1 MSVVLL
7 ALLLTSP
14 AAPACVQAANEHHKA
29 GDLELAVRV
38 AETCWASTRNVRAL
52 LVACQARVR
61 LGHFA
66 HAARILGVYDAHA
79 ASDPSAYSRE
89 GAAAL
94 RAEIVAHTG
103 TLRVLLTPP
112 LAPGEP
118 IDFELAKR
126 DPAAPGP
133 IVGDAPELASG
144 VLLDAGRWSVTVRRK
159 HHEPTRVDF
168 AISPRSSRTVTVH
181 MPTLTTPPAVRLATR
196 PTELRLGPARALRRG
211 VELRLRL
218 LDTTA
223 EIVRI
228 QHAPAVTLHLA
239 PGRWHLVARAPGHVP
254 LHATVESGAPTSLE
268 LRRKSP

>member
-1 MSVVLL
+1 VSVVLL
-7 ALLLTSP
+7 VLRLAAP
-14 AAPACVQAANEHHKA
+14 AAPACVQTASEHHA
-29 GDLELAVRV
+29 VGNLELAVRA

-52 LVACQARVR
+52 LVGCQARVR

-66 HAARILGVYDAHA
+66 HAARILAVYDAHA

-112 LAPGEP
+112 LAPGEQVNL
-118 IDFELAKR
+118 ELAQR
-126 DPAAPGP
+126 DPAAPAP

-144 VLLDAGRWSVTVRRK
+144 VLLDAGRWSLTVRRK
-159 HHEPTRVDF
+159 HHEPTRVDLT
-168 AISPRSSRTVTVH
+168 ISARSSRTVTVR
-181 MPTLTTPPAVRLATR
+181 MSTLTTPPAVRLATR
-196 PTELRLGPARALRRG
+196 PTALRLGPARALRRG

-228 QHAPAVTLHLA
+228 QHTSNVTLHLA

-254 LHATVESGAPTSLE
+254 LHATVESGATTSVE
-268 LRRKSP
+268 LRRKAP